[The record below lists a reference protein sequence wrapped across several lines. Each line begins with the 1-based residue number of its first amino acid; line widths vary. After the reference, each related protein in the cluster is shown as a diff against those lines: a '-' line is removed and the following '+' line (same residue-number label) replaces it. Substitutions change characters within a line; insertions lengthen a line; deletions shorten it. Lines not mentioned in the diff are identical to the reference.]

1 MKYSL
6 IIRNF
11 GACIIL
17 TTKVMNKRNI
27 FLTMS
32 LLTCFSFLSINAAS
46 PDPDGE
52 PIGIFSPGG
61 VRPRSIE
68 LECYYLNG
76 YVYIIGDS
84 SVTSISGTVTRIG
97 DNMQWSDSSTSNTLQ
112 IAVPTDAGSY
122 HLTFTLSDGS
132 SYYGDYTLTL

>member
-1 MKYSL
+1 M
-6 IIRNF
+6 
-11 GACIIL
+11 AIL
-17 TTKVMNKRNI
+17 P
-27 FLTMS
+27 S
-32 LLTCFSFLSINAAS
+32 FSQQNAKS
-46 PDPDGE
+46 PNRGDDDLQ
-52 PIGIFSPGG
+52 PIVLKGTSTRP
-61 VRPRSIE
+61 PRSIE
-68 LECYYLNG
+68 DLECYYLNG

-112 IAVPTDAGSY
+112 IAVPTVAGSY

>member
-1 MKYSL
+1 MEKLVKRTITVIFALLPCLSNPVMASSDGPDDIPL
-6 IIRNF
+6 KPFNPDVII
-11 GACIIL
+11 
-17 TTKVMNKRNI
+17 
-27 FLTMS
+27 
-32 LLTCFSFLSINAAS
+32 
-46 PDPDGE
+46 
-52 PIGIFSPGG
+52 
-61 VRPRSIE
+61 PRSIE
-68 LECYYLNG
+68 LECYYQDG